1 MALDDFSFG
10 DDDTSPSNES
20 DEIEAKR
27 LKEEFEGYED
37 IVDLVEGTFLRW
49 SDGQSMAPVMYDK
62 ENNTITALKDH
73 LVVGV
78 AAMIIR
84 FNEEYDKA
92 SDVDESDDDSG
103 SSGIDLSDLDDR

>member
-10 DDDTSPSNES
+10 DDDTSTSDES

-27 LKEEFEGYED
+27 LKEEFEEYED
-37 IVDLVEGTFLRW
+37 VVDLVESTFLRW
-49 SDGQSMAPVMYDK
+49 SEGTSMAPVMYDK
-62 ENNTITALKDH
+62 EKNTITALKDH

-92 SDVDESDDDSG
+92 SDVDKSDDDSG
-103 SSGIDLSDLDDR
+103 DSGIDLSDLDDR